1 MVLAAKTVSIS
12 FLSGQ
17 GSWMRTGLTGKGE
30 VSALWTSDKSAGK
43 CVRGKTWVKSK
54 AAVGVE

>member
-1 MVLAAKTVSIS
+1 
-12 FLSGQ
+12 
-17 GSWMRTGLTGKGE
+17 MRTGLTGKGE